1 MKVILK
7 LQQANGFNK
16 LGSERENKKVLLKDI
31 NKKETYDK
39 LKKKRDVH
47 EKEMREMHE
56 KGNTCVRKEA

>member
-1 MKVILK
+1 MALTNWDRSEKIKRYCLK
-7 LQQANGFNK
+7 
-16 LGSERENKKVLLKDI
+16 I